1 MPSNT
6 HRREVSF
13 SPMGAQHD
21 PPIGYLNLK
30 IPIEDIPLEN
40 SGYLME
46 MAIAPKS
53 ICARK
58 GCEINREYWS

>member
-1 MPSNT
+1 
-6 HRREVSF
+6 
-13 SPMGAQHD
+13 MGAQHD
-21 PPIGYLNLK
+21 PPIGYISKEDLSSGYLNLK

-58 GCEINREYWS
+58 GCEINGEYWS